1 MNGAKRSSF
10 RDGLG
15 LRMKAMGELGK
26 VMEESANEAIQLLSQ
41 IGPDGND
48 LGTPQPCKSH
58 SAFNLTKISS

>member
-1 MNGAKRSSF
+1 MQEEEAALNGAKRSSF

-26 VMEESANEAIQLLSQ
+26 VMEESANEAIHLLSQ

-48 LGTPQPCKSH
+48 LPSHQPCEQS
-58 SAFNLTKISS
+58 T

>member
-1 MNGAKRSSF
+1 
-10 RDGLG
+10 
-15 LRMKAMGELGK
+15 MKAMGELGK